1 MEGDDIASILATAV
15 GQSENSIIL
24 TTGELELPGPEIVYV
39 NEAAARMTGYTREEL
54 LGATPRIHQGPA
66 TERAEL
72 DRLKANLRAGDP
84 FEGCTWNYRKDG
96 TAYQIE
102 WTVTPLYVSGDEI
115 DYFLSVQ
122 RDVTELYQVHQQL
135 EAETRRLESLLNSAG
150 AAHDA
155 VTGALSNQGMVSEL
169 QGLIDEAITS
179 DSMTGLVSLQ
189 FRRLNRV
196 AQAYG
201 VEATNQLLFD
211 IGERL
216 AGRLEPS
223 ESLAR
228 SHEHAFAVLV
238 PAADTA
244 TGDANRHLK
253 ERARALVAAVTEDG
267 FEVGGDPFQA
277 QVGAGIARATAD
289 SGDAYE
295 LSFLAYE
302 AALRVD
308 NTDADPVR
316 WADNSTRA
324 AQRRQLVLED
334 ALRRAVSEDEL
345 VVVYQPIVDLGSD
358 RVVGAEALV
367 RWPQP
372 EGQTPIGPDEFIPLA
387 EALGLMDRLGTRVF
401 EQACRQLRH
410 WQHLPDHEAFWVS
423 VNVAPVQLRD
433 PNLVDR
439 FIEITQAEGV
449 SPDCVK
455 LEITES
461 ALEQSFDQVSYAID
475 TLLAAGF
482 PLALDDFGIGH
493 SSLGRLIEL
502 PFSVLKVDRSF
513 VAQTPDGRGAAVVAS
528 LSHLSEHLQLQALG
542 EGVETAAH
550 EAYLRECGYAY
561 AQGYYYGKPMTPV
574 DFAASLGWPAE

>member
-39 NEAAARMTGYTREEL
+39 NEAATRMTGYTREEL

-102 WTVTPLYVSGDEI
+102 WTVTPLYVSGEEI

-169 QGLIDEAITS
+169 QGLIDEAVTS

-201 VEATNQLLFD
+201 VEAINQLLFD

-238 PAADTA
+238 PVADTA

-302 AALRVD
+302 AACALTTQTPTPFAGRITAPGRPSAD
-308 NTDADPVR
+308 NWCSRMLLGVRSARTSWWSFTSRSWIWAAIRSWGRRRWCAGLNPKGRRLSDPTSSSRWPKR
-316 WADNSTRA
+316 WASWTAWAPASSSRPAVNCGTGSTSRITK
-324 AQRRQLVLED
+324 R
-334 ALRRAVSEDEL
+334 S
-345 VVVYQPIVDLGSD
+345 G
-358 RVVGAEALV
+358 
-367 RWPQP
+367 
-372 EGQTPIGPDEFIPLA
+372 
-387 EALGLMDRLGTRVF
+387 
-401 EQACRQLRH
+401 CR
-410 WQHLPDHEAFWVS
+410 
-423 VNVAPVQLRD
+423 
-433 PNLVDR
+433 
-439 FIEITQAEGV
+439 
-449 SPDCVK
+449 
-455 LEITES
+455 
-461 ALEQSFDQVSYAID
+461 
-475 TLLAAGF
+475 
-482 PLALDDFGIGH
+482 
-493 SSLGRLIEL
+493 
-502 PFSVLKVDRSF
+502 
-513 VAQTPDGRGAAVVAS
+513 
-528 LSHLSEHLQLQALG
+528 
-542 EGVETAAH
+542 
-550 EAYLRECGYAY
+550 
-561 AQGYYYGKPMTPV
+561 
-574 DFAASLGWPAE
+574 